1 MPTSA
6 RRRWSTW
13 KVDRSDKKA
22 APRPRRTPAPIGA
35 SSPTSHSAWAC
46 QARRPTTW
54 TSSARSSPTSTPGL
68 PTPYA
73 RRSSSPVSEL
83 LIDVVRSLIIIF
95 ALLTG
100 MAYMTW
106 FERRAISRLQVRIGP
121 NRVGPTGLLQPV
133 ADALKLFFKED
144 VRPAMADRFLYPL
157 APGISLVAALAS
169 FAVIPIGADIVIA
182 GRQIDLIIQDMPVAL
197 LYLIGASSLGVYG
210 VVLGGWS
217 SGSKYSLLGALRGGA
232 QVVSYEL
239 VLGLALVGVVLVLGL
254 ALVGVVLVSGTLS
267 ISEIVFKQ
275 AQTVPYVIL
284 QPLGFL
290 LYFTA
295 AIAETNRAPF
305 DLPEAEQE
313 LVAGYHT
320 EYSGFRFALY
330 YIAEYVNV
338 ITVSAIA
345 ATLFFGGWVGPFGVL
360 NGPWWLLAKMIV
372 FAFVFVWLRAT
383 LPRLRY
389 DQLMRLSWGVLLPLG
404 LFNVIVTGVLVVAT
418 SGGR

>member
-1 MPTSA
+1 
-6 RRRWSTW
+6 
-13 KVDRSDKKA
+13 VFE
-22 APRPRRTPAPIGA
+22 I
-35 SSPTSHSAWAC
+35 
-46 QARRPTTW
+46 
-54 TSSARSSPTSTPGL
+54 
-68 PTPYA
+68 
-73 RRSSSPVSEL
+73 
-83 LIDVVRSLIIIF
+83 LIDVIRSLVIIV

-106 FERRAISRLQVRIGP
+106 FERRVISRMQVRIGP

-144 VRPAMADRFLYPL
+144 VRPTLADGWLYPL
-157 APGISLVAALAS
+157 APGISLVAALAA
-169 FAVIPIGADIVIA
+169 FAVIPIGPPITLGGRPIELIV
-182 GRQIDLIIQDMPVAL
+182 QDTPVAL
-197 LYLIGASSLGVYG
+197 LYLIGISSLGVYG

-239 VLGLALVGVVLVLGL
+239 ALGL

-267 ISEIVFKQ
+267 IGQIVEQQ
-275 AQTVPYVIL
+275 ARSVPYVIL

-295 AIAETNRAPF
+295 AVAETNRAPF

-338 ITVSAIA
+338 LTVSAIA
-345 ATLFFGGWVGPFGVL
+345 STLFFGGWTGPFNVL
-360 NGPWWLLAKMIV
+360 PGPWWLLIKMVV
-372 FAFVFVWLRAT
+372 FAFAFVWLRAT

-389 DQLMRLSWGVLLPLG
+389 DQLMQLSWGILLPLG
-404 LFNVIVTGVLVVAT
+404 LLNVIVTAVLVVAF
-418 SGGR
+418 SGGAHV